1 MKGKT
6 WITIL
11 LVILSILAFTFAWI
25 ASEEVNKK
33 LLSGIQNEAS
43 AADEES
49 LRESNGGNEEQEEVT
64 HGNQSLNTD
73 QETDMPEST
82 STSEK
87 DSLDAGIPS
96 LELLSDV
103 VRIKA
108 GDSFDP
114 IAQVKEVT
122 DDKDA
127 RDKLFADITVK
138 GDYNT
143 TMPGSYELKYI
154 VRDSD
159 GNPSAPRKLTL
170 IVE

>member
-1 MKGKT
+1 MRGKT
-6 WITIL
+6 WITVL
-11 LVILSILAFTFAWI
+11 LVILSILAVTFAWKG
-25 ASEEVNKK
+25 SESIHQK
-33 LLSGIQNEAS
+33 LQSGSQNEENT
-43 AADEES
+43 ADNES
-49 LRESNGGNEEQEEVT
+49 VTKSIRGNETQEAGTEEDR
-64 HGNQSLNTD
+64 NQSLD
-73 QETDMPEST
+73 PETEMPDPTGE
-82 STSEK
+82 EE
-87 DSLDAGIPS
+87 LNAGIPS
-96 LELLSDV
+96 LELLSDA

-114 IAQVKEVT
+114 IAQVKEVS

-127 RDKLFADITVK
+127 RDTLFADITVK

-159 GNPSAPRKLTL
+159 GNPSAPQKLTL